1 MSGPGSSVTERD
13 PMAPKLIKNLTL
25 IDRGRRG
32 DG

>member
-13 PMAPKLIKNLTL
+13 PMVSKSIKHSPL

-32 DG
+32 DE